1 MTKDNAVVGY
11 LLSKI
16 YLKRVNELEKEVD
29 ILVDLIKKKL
39 PEYTDW
45 IENNFNRGQNDRERI
60 R

>member
-1 MTKDNAVVGY
+1 MEKDNAVVGY
-11 LLSKI
+11 LLSRI

-45 IENNFNRGQNDRERI
+45 IETNFGGKNDGKI
-60 R
+60 K